1 MVTRNIAML
10 TMHSCPI
17 GQPGEGDVGGM
28 NVYAA
33 QVARELGRAGY
44 FVDLYTRR
52 DRAHS
57 QPVVEIAP
65 SVRVAHVDAGPI
77 DEPKRGLAD
86 YVPAFVQA
94 VDEFRREHRMSYD
107 LVHSHYW
114 LSGAAARELSA
125 EWGVPHVA
133 MFHTTALT
141 KMLARVGEQEPER
154 RVDAEGKIMADA
166 NAVIVSTHEERAAM
180 SRLYGTDTA
189 KIRVLPAGVDLA
201 LFRPMDKD
209 DARRSLGLQDRNV
222 VLSVGRAEPLKGFD
236 ILLMSMASLDDSL
249 GTTIVIVGGDVESD
263 PEMARLRDL
272 SRTLGLE
279 DRVIFTGAVSQDCLS
294 MYYNA
299 ADVFVL
305 PSYYESFG
313 LVALE
318 AMACGVPVIAGRVG
332 GPRSFIKSGVTGYL
346 IDRTCPEPFAQKLE
360 VLLHN
365 PALRKGMGQ
374 AARSHAETMSWEKVA
389 QRTIDVYDSVAPA
402 PQATAIAAR

>member
-1 MVTRNIAML
+1 MHMRNIAML

-33 QVARELGRAGY
+33 QVARELGKAGY
-44 FVDLYTRR
+44 RVDLYTRR
-52 DRAHS
+52 DRAHP
-57 QPVVEIAP
+57 QPVVRIAP
-65 SVRVAHVDAGPI
+65 SVRVVHVDAGPI
-77 DEPKRGLAD
+77 DEPKHGLAD
-86 YVPAFVQA
+86 YVHAFVQG
-94 VDEFRREHRMSYD
+94 VDEFRRERQMSYD

-114 LSGAAARELSA
+114 LSGAAARDLSA
-125 EWGVPHVA
+125 AWGVPHVA

-141 KMLARVGEQEPER
+141 KMLARVGEREPER
-154 RVDAEGKIMADA
+154 RVDAEGETMADA
-166 NAVIVSTHEERAAM
+166 NVIIVSTHEERAAI
-180 SRLYGTDTA
+180 SRLYGTDAA

-209 DARRSLGLQDRNV
+209 DARRSLGLRGRNV

-236 ILLMSMASLDDSL
+236 ILLMSMASLDGGSDAAV
-249 GTTIVIVGGDVESD
+249 VIVGGDIESD
-263 PEMARLRDL
+263 PEMARLRAL

-279 DRVIFTGAVSQDCLS
+279 DRVVFTGAVPQNRLS
-294 MYYNA
+294 LYYNA

-318 AMACGVPVIAGRVG
+318 AMACGVPVIAARVG
-332 GPRSFIKSGVTGYL
+332 GARSFIKSGVTGYL
-346 IDRTCPEPFAQKLE
+346 IDRTCPEPFAQKIE

-365 PALRKGMGQ
+365 PALRKGMGR

-389 QRTIDVYDSVAPA
+389 QGTMDVYDSVASA
-402 PQATAIAAR
+402 PHTTPVAAR